1 MHFNLH
7 SYCVHVNCWRQ
18 TEIPIGTP
26 LLGNK
31 KAYKQLI
38 DLGRFNN
45 LYIFHDLKPYTFY
58 RAKQILIVLY
68 YVIFHDPKPYI
79 FYRAK
84 QILIVLY
91 YVIFHDPKP
100 YTFYRAKQILI
111 VLYYIYLIFYV
122 PIFVVLWLSGI
133 AYLLFLHLFY
143 RSAYFIACGF
153 CWVMNRNLALLW
165 KFNFL
170 SPSYFL
176 VR

>member
-45 LYIFHDLKPYTFY
+45 LYIFHDLKPYT
-58 RAKQILIVLY
+58 
-68 YVIFHDPKPYI
+68 